1 MAGDGYGRLV
11 ISVSVSEVDP
21 NVPASPCSGHSPSS
35 GVCLVMSLHLDIH
48 DVGMTLE
55 SSEAEFLDFV
65 ARNYGPF
72 IRESVTPKVRVMFS
86 REAAERARNVGV
98 DLPRYGDGLFA
109 SQDALF
115 WKNEFGFESLV
126 KATDDGLEVLAHHS
140 GLDHEVDAEARLRNF
155 QRSMRWAVHFPIF
168 ALQRRDLSRHLTH
181 AAAVAGPEGAWVF
194 AGLNGVGKSTLAARL
209 LDRPG
214 WSHVADNFL
223 LGDASL
229 LYPFPE
235 VIRLSEASLR
245 AASGT
250 AVSTPEAAVYGKHH
264 LRARNVAD
272 PVAPHAAFLV
282 TNTSHL
288 VLELLDPM
296 RALLIL
302 RSLHDRLQEFPEY
315 GHFAVLPVLD
325 RFDHGPVPT
334 VPPCLGAV
342 RWYRLGLPLDWNL
355 DSAIDRILA
364 CV

>member
-1 MAGDGYGRLV
+1 MPL
-11 ISVSVSEVDP
+11 
-21 NVPASPCSGHSPSS
+21 N
-35 GVCLVMSLHLDIH
+35 LDVH
-48 DVGMTLE
+48 DVAIILDAPEADYLE
-55 SSEAEFLDFV
+55 FV

-72 IRESVTPKVRVMFS
+72 VREAVTPKVRVTFS
-86 REAAERARNVGV
+86 REAARQARKVGSHM
-98 DLPRYGDGLFA
+98 PRYGDGLFA

-115 WKNEFGFESLV
+115 WRNEFGFESLV

-140 GLDHEVDAEARLRNF
+140 GLDHEVDSEARLRNL
-155 QRSMRWAVHFPIF
+155 QRSMRWAVHFPMF

-235 VIRLSEASLR
+235 VIRLSDASLR

-250 AVSTPEAAVYGKHH
+250 AVSAPEASVYGKHH
-264 LRARNVAD
+264 LRARAVAD
-272 PVAPHAAFLV
+272 PLSPHAAFLV

-288 VLELLDPM
+288 IVEPLEPM
-296 RALLIL
+296 RAMLIL

-315 GHFAVLPVLD
+315 GHFAALPVLD
-325 RFDHGPVPT
+325 RFAHAPVPA
-334 VPPCLGAV
+334 VPSCLGAA

-355 DSAIDRILA
+355 DTAIDRILA
-364 CV
+364 CA